1 MYMKL
6 WQFKAL
12 LELLEERRVP
22 GSERIVGPSPRSPP
36 LGWKWIP
43 LSGVNGPSVMEN
55 NSRGW
60 PVPGRSSLRCCKF
73 VLPLLVP
80 SCSLSQTGAHLFP
93 LWSCHSWSWIIH
105 LFWLI
110 HLFRLSWEGFKP
122 LPLMRHPSFIQTLL
136 LPTRNKTL
144 FNYKLF

>member
-1 MYMKL
+1 MKL

-60 PVPGRSSLRCCKF
+60 PVPGRSSSRCCKF
-73 VLPLLVP
+73 VFPLLF
-80 SCSLSQTGAHLFP
+80 HLVVYPKLGHISFP
-93 LWSCHSWSWIIH
+93 FGLVILDPGLYIY
-105 LFWLI
+105 FA
-110 HLFRLSWEGFKP
+110 
-122 LPLMRHPSFIQTLL
+122 
-136 LPTRNKTL
+136 
-144 FNYKLF
+144 